1 MKRVTAAIAIALT
14 TATFTPAEAQLSTNL
29 QFRTPLNYRF
39 SVQPKSHVFAYNQ
52 QRHPQGWRHRHRTQ
66 FLPVL
71 AGPAVIYQNGDIEI
85 PPANQFASSIPAPLA
100 QPVLHRVGETGG
112 CGLQQVGVPGSQGR
126 TTVNIWRC

>member
-39 SVQPKSHVFAYNQ
+39 SVQSHVFAYNQ
-52 QRHPQGWRHRHRTQ
+52 QRHRHGWRHRHRTQ

-85 PPANQFASSIPAPLA
+85 PPANELTASVPPPVA
-100 QPVLHRVGETGG
+100 QPAVYRAGETGG
-112 CGLQQVGVPGSQGR
+112 CGLQQVGVPGSHGR
-126 TTVNIWRC
+126 TTVNVWRC